1 MRAGLLARS
10 LEMHYVGTL
19 AADGK
24 KFDSSRDK
32 GKPFKFTIGHGQ
44 VIRGWDEGIMKMSVG
59 QRAKLK
65 VTADYGYGARGA
77 GFVIPPNADL
87 VFGAYAGVASAR
99 HRAADAGC
107 LGGELL
113 DVAAN
118 ALTPLHC
125 HPRPRPG
132 IPLDARS
139 AAPFSA
145 GAWGCWPQRTRVAFA
160 DVEFLRIVPTG
171 ESIKSDFLSK
181 LPFLLAY
188 IAVVL
193 WCVAVAPCARCRGRG
208 RATSRRARGG
218 HGRPPA
224 ALGQCHARR
233 SRPYAVMRC
242 VACDALTLL
251 SPRVPQDTEV
261 RPFR

>member
-1 MRAGLLARS
+1 MGFEIETIKEGDGKTFPVAGDI

-87 VFGAYAGVASAR
+87 VF
-99 HRAADAGC
+99 
-107 LGGELL
+107 
-113 DVAAN
+113 
-118 ALTPLHC
+118 
-125 HPRPRPG
+125 
-132 IPLDARS
+132 
-139 AAPFSA
+139 
-145 GAWGCWPQRTRVAFA
+145 

-193 WCVAVAPCARCRGRG
+193 WILKYV
-208 RATSRRARGG
+208 
-218 HGRPPA
+218 
-224 ALGQCHARR
+224 R
-233 SRPYAVMRC
+233 S
-242 VACDALTLL
+242 DEQEL
-251 SPRVPQDTEV
+251 
-261 RPFR
+261 

>member
-1 MRAGLLARS
+1 MCVRAGLLARS

-118 ALTPLHC
+118 ALTPSHC

-132 IPLDARS
+132 IP
-139 AAPFSA
+139 
-145 GAWGCWPQRTRVAFA
+145 
-160 DVEFLRIVPTG
+160 
-171 ESIKSDFLSK
+171 
-181 LPFLLAY
+181 
-188 IAVVL
+188 
-193 WCVAVAPCARCRGRG
+193 
-208 RATSRRARGG
+208 
-218 HGRPPA
+218 
-224 ALGQCHARR
+224 ARR
-233 SRPYAVMRC
+233 SIGGALLRGRVGVLASTHARGFRRRGVPAHCPYR
-242 VACDALTLL
+242 
-251 SPRVPQDTEV
+251 
-261 RPFR
+261 